1 MPLAWAVQAFGW
13 RQTMA
18 GMGGVTLLIA
28 AALSSALLIGG
39 CAKKEGALDKALD
52 NTKDAAENVRDAAK
66 DAAHDAKD
74 AAKDAA
80 TGIKDAAHDA
90 KEAVK
95 DATDGK

>member
-1 MPLAWAVQAFGW
+1 MKM
-13 RQTMA
+13 TN
-18 GMGGVTLLIA
+18 LLIA
-28 AALSSALLIGG
+28 AALSSVVLAAG
-39 CAKKEGALDKALD
+39 CAKKEGALDTAVD
-52 NTKDAAENVRDAAK
+52 NTKDALDVRDHEKAKDAAEDVRDAAK
-66 DAAHDAKD
+66 DAAADVKD